1 MSIWDGA
8 RLTHRSI
15 RELLVIVHQSWFFEG
30 DIHHEKK
37 EEEQEGE
44 FDATPMT
51 SSRASA

>member
-1 MSIWDGA
+1 VGLSDGT
-8 RLTHRSI
+8 RLTLRSI

-44 FDATPMT
+44 FDAPPHDE
-51 SSRASA
+51 